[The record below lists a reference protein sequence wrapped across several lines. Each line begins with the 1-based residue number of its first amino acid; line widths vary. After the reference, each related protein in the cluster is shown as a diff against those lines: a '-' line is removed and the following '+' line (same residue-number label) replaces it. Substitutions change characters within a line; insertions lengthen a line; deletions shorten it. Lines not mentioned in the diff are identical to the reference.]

1 MNSDGTEESKW
12 GDGAQSMEEIMTA
25 RMDTSVSGIRPF
37 MGSARAPPVL
47 GVGMGVGEAVESG
60 SLKVIETL
68 NVGVGASSEFDVV
81 EVALVVD
88 DPEVVG
94 TPAALFAGSFKAFNA
109 STTPRS

>member
-1 MNSDGTEESKW
+1 
-12 GDGAQSMEEIMTA
+12 MEEIMTA

-47 GVGMGVGEAVESG
+47 GLGVGMGVGEAVESG
-60 SLKVIETL
+60 SLKVAEML
-68 NVGVGASSEFDVV
+68 NDGVGASSGFDVV

-88 DPEVVG
+88 DPGVVG
-94 TPAALFAGSFKAFNA
+94 ATAALFAGSFKAFNA